1 MEKEQ
6 LLIEKAKEEIIEKI
20 KKSEAKNNEVV
31 KVVEEIKKARVKVLR
46 KNEWQIED
54 KLVLKERKIYVLKNE
69 SLRLEIIQ
77 LHYDISM
84 AGHREQQNIV
94 ELVTR
99 NYWWPGVTKEV
110 K

>member
-46 KNEWQIED
+46 KNEW
-54 KLVLKERKIYVLKNE
+54 
-69 SLRLEIIQ
+69 
-77 LHYDISM
+77 
-84 AGHREQQNIV
+84 
-94 ELVTR
+94 
-99 NYWWPGVTKEV
+99 
-110 K
+110 